1 MPNKHAINS
10 AHPRG
15 TMNSADTKGL
25 TADPAPTE
33 IVVNAS
39 FSFPQKNKSAPSAD
53 FNDLSQP
60 TVVSTPVP
68 TGPER
73 SEPVQKATSLSTPLT
88 QADRDANLFEVAL
101 PSGNF
106 FYPPGARIY
115 SGLVRGKQ
123 QAKFSRA
130 SQHNSL
136 QLTVEAVNSCL
147 SGEFNA
153 MDLTV
158 PDFFYLLY
166 WLRLHSYTKSQFSHV
181 SVCTN
186 PEHLA
191 RVAKQ
196 EIPPDTLKTVS
207 IINNTML
214 EETLFDPACL
224 EDLDLSCI
232 KGAGIELRPAL
243 VKDTVELTETYDS
256 NSPDDADA
264 IFLVDNYAAYIAS
277 VNGNSQMT
285 LKERVA
291 FVENL
296 DPDVLSQIRSFA
308 VAVTSYGVKEL
319 IRVRCK
325 ECGAEHVAEL
335 AVSAHNFF

>member
-1 MPNKHAINS
+1 
-10 AHPRG
+10 
-15 TMNSADTKGL
+15 MNSADTKSL
-25 TADPAPTE
+25 TADSDNSE

-39 FSFPQKNKSAPSAD
+39 FSFPTKQKPAAD
-53 FNDLSQP
+53 FKDLAQP
-60 TVVSTPVP
+60 VHEPAAETL
-68 TGPER
+68 
-73 SEPVQKATSLSTPLT
+73 SETAPRTQNPATSLSTPLT

-106 FYPPGARIY
+106 FYPAGTRVYA
-115 SGLVRGKQ
+115 GLVRGKQ

-136 QLTVEAVNSCL
+136 QITVEAVNSCL

-186 PEHLA
+186 PAHLA

-196 EIPPDTLKTVS
+196 ELPPDSLKTVS
-207 IINNTML
+207 IINSTML
-214 EETLFDPACL
+214 EETLFDPSCL
-224 EDLDLSCI
+224 EDLDLSSI
-232 KGAGIELRPAL
+232 KEAGIELRPAL
-243 VKDTVELTETYDS
+243 VKDTVELTETYDA
-256 NSPDDADA
+256 NDPEDADA

-277 VNGNSQMT
+277 VNGNTAMT

-291 FVENL
+291 FVEDL
-296 DPDVLSQIRSFA
+296 SPDILSQIRSFA